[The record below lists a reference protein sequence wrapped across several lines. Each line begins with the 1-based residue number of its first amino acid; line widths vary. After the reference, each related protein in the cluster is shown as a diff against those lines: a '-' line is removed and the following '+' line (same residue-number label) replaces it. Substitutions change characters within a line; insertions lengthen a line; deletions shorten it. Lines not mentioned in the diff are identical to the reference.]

1 MVHSQSITLV
11 CGSYHGCHRE
21 EVGVIAALLEV
32 HHHIEKGYL
41 VPTTSCVQGLK
52 VTGEDEFVVLP
63 KKMRQ

>member
-1 MVHSQSITLV
+1 MV
-11 CGSYHGCHRE
+11 
-21 EVGVIAALLEV
+21 AALLEV

-63 KKMRQ
+63 KKRKKKHENPHLIPLPQSNYIVKF